1 MTVLNVIHC
10 PIPCCFRKQ
19 MKGFIVLRFP
29 SILEYTPPSWEELG
43 QLTSETPT
51 IEDHHINDPNSP
63 IDNRT
68 AIRIFLHQ
76 QGVSGILFDRLV
88 EPYDLGF
95 YKKCDGKSS
104 PVYKLS
110 QTQRKFGFK
119 RDIVAVRHDLD
130 YYRGLPSRR
139 IADYFYLISQQAV
152 GEPVSMSYIEWAAL
166 KLFGQK
172 AWDAHREKRTAN
184 PDYGRDD
191 FISFL
196 PDQIIHEVVDWVEA
210 A

>member
-1 MTVLNVIHC
+1 VA
-10 PIPCCFRKQ
+10 
-19 MKGFIVLRFP
+19 RFP
-29 SILEYTPPSWEELG
+29 SLLEYTPPNDEELDLLVSSHP
-43 QLTSETPT
+43 QMD
-51 IEDHHINDPNSP
+51 DHCINDPNSEL
-63 IDNRT
+63 DNRT
-68 AIRIFLHQ
+68 AIRIFLRAR
-76 QGVSGILFDRLV
+76 GVKGMLFERLV

-110 QTQRKFGFK
+110 STQRKHGFK

-139 IADYFYLISQQAV
+139 IADWFYLISQQAV
-152 GEPVSMSYIEWAAL
+152 GEPVPMAYIEWTAL

-172 AWDAHREKRTAN
+172 AWEAHRDKQRSI
-184 PDYGRDD
+184 PGYGLDD
-191 FISFL
+191 FILSL
-196 PDQIIHEVVDWVEA
+196 PDQIIHEITDLSA